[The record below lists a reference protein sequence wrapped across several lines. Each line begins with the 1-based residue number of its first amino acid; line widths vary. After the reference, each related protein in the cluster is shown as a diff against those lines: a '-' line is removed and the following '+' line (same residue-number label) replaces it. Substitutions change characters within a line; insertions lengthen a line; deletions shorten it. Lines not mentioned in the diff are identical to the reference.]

1 MEKCNVIFP
10 GAFKPVHTGHIM
22 LMEKYLDSSLYDVNL
37 TIMISKQDREGIH
50 PESSK
55 AFLEKVFAGRKNVKV
70 MISPDPSPITT
81 VYNIVGEKEYG
92 DGIYAMGTSSKS
104 DDIKRAESF
113 TKKFQEGE
121 KYYTPGVKAILF
133 PVDPTPISYSS
144 TSRRDIYAE
153 APISSTV
160 VRQDVRNNDFE
171 NFKTSYELL
180 LKSKK
185 YPKINEDSLKEYFES
200 LKREVLPIKTKHMN
214 SSMNEFYLP
223 KADINLLLNEGGSG
237 GHMDHPYEVNEFTF
251 KDLSNLIMDLFGGNI
266 KNITEKLDGQN
277 LFASVD
283 EHGDTIFSRN
293 KKTLTTQPWKL
304 EDIQYN
310 PKWTGSPSVQHAFSN
325 AALTID
331 RVLHNIPNAAS
342 KFNYDDK
349 ADGVRYRTW
358 INLEIIDTEN
368 FNVIPYV
375 ESKISLHGLKTVVFD
390 YSDIE
395 SFTKDEADLRSDRWE
410 IIDLPEPDY
419 QKLWNEI
426 QAAVKKTNRTAF
438 KVQITPEVI
447 LKKQAQGRQQ
457 ANQYIAKLYEIASK
471 AGLSLDNT
479 ILEYKRTSIEN
490 FIDNSKLRWLTGDL
504 KSAMLDRWTGQT
516 KEKILDIKK
525 NYTLDNGEYISK
537 DQYKVLKAFEDNDLP
552 LVIKKIM
559 SPLDKL
565 FIKLGNE
572 IIKRVEGF
580 ENSGHEKDVIKKI
593 TREVKDIKDSVA
605 NSNDPKKVAKLQT
618 SLARLAEVNNE
629 YNATEGI
636 VFNYQGHTLKL
647 TGAFAPL
654 NQLMGSRYDD
664 KK

>member
-10 GAFKPVHTGHIM
+10 GAFKPVHVGHIM
-22 LMEKYLDSSLYDVNL
+22 LMEKYLDSPDYDVNL

-55 AFLEKVFAGRKNVKV
+55 YFLEKVFAGRRNVKI

-81 VYNIVGEKEYG
+81 TYNIVGEKEYG

-104 DDIKRAESF
+104 DDLKRAESF

-133 PVDPTPISYSS
+133 PVDPTPINYEG
-144 TSRRDIYAE
+144 TGRRDVYAS

-160 VRQDVRNNDFE
+160 VRQDVRNDDFE
-171 NFKTSYELL
+171 NFKTSYMLL

-185 YPKINEDSLKEYFES
+185 YPKINEDVLKEYFEL
-200 LKREVLPIKTKHMN
+200 LKKEILPLKSKHMN
-214 SSMNEFYLP
+214 SSMTEYCSP
-223 KADINLLLNEGGSG
+223 KADINLLLNEGGAA
-237 GHMDHPYEVNEFTF
+237 GHMNHPYEVDEFTF
-251 KDLSNLIMDLFGGNI
+251 QDLANLITDLFCGNI
-266 KNITEKLDGQN
+266 ENITEKLDGQN

-283 EHGDTIFSRN
+283 EHGNTIFSRN
-293 KKTLTTQPWKL
+293 QTTLTSVPWQL
-304 EDIQYN
+304 EDIQNN
-310 PKWTGSPSVQHAFSN
+310 PKWTGNPSVQHAFSN

-331 RVLHNIPNAAS
+331 RVLHNIPNAAA

-395 SFTKDEADLRSDRWE
+395 SFTKEDKDLRAKRWE
-410 IIDLPEPDY
+410 IIDLPEEEY
-419 QKLWNEI
+419 KKLWDEI
-426 QAAVKKTNRTAF
+426 QKAIQKTNRTAF

-447 LKKQAQGRQQ
+447 IKKQEQGKQQ
-457 ANQYIAKLYEIASK
+457 ANQYIGTLYMIVTKVGLTLSDTLLDFKRAS
-471 AGLSLDNT
+471 LNDF
-479 ILEYKRTSIEN
+479 IEN
-490 FIDNSKLRWLTGDL
+490 SARFKWLTGNL
-504 KSAMLDRWTGQT
+504 KDAIVNRWIGEN
-516 KEKILDIKK
+516 KEGIVNIKK
-525 NYTLDNGEYISK
+525 NYTLENGELMTKEQYNMIKEFESNK
-537 DQYKVLKAFEDNDLP
+537 DLAAL
-552 LVIKKIM
+552 IKKIM

-565 FIKLGNE
+565 FIKIGNE
-572 IIKRVEGF
+572 IIKRTEGLA
-580 ENSGHEKDVIKKI
+580 NAGHEKEVIKKLSKD
-593 TREVKDIKDSVA
+593 VKEIKAAVEDT
-605 NSNDPKKVAKLQT
+605 NDPKKIAKLQA

-636 VFNYQGHTLKL
+636 VFKYNGHVLKL

-654 NQLMGSRYDD
+654 NQLLGSRYD
-664 KK
+664 K